1 MKYTSLVMKRVIFD
15 IGLLISVLVL
25 PWWITMPL
33 LFVGIFAFNQYYEFI
48 IIGAIMFAI
57 YSPIE
62 HNLFS
67 SPIFF
72 SGIII
77 VLYVIIQLIRNNI
90 ILYKK

>member
-1 MKYTSLVMKRVIFD
+1 MKYTNLVMKRVIFD

-25 PWWITMPL
+25 PWWITFIF
-33 LFVGIFAFNQYYEFI
+33 LFIGIFAFNQYYEFI

-57 YSPIE
+57 YSPLE

-72 SGIII
+72 SGIVI
-77 VLYVIIQLIRNNI
+77 VLYVSIQLIRNNI